1 MCSWRGA
8 GGSARGGVAA
18 RIEESDAV
26 SRAVTI
32 VALLFIAFLTVGASS
47 CGEADKEE
55 PPPAST
61 PVSQVTGDVDAA
73 PSAPALAAPS
83 DQAFSVE
90 TLAPTDTS
98 APAPTAQEPTPSPTP
113 DFSGEEVT
121 LFSNSND
128 GVIRD
133 GATGP
138 ATLVLEAPALVTYVQ
153 TYHWHKGKG
162 VKPGTISVTGP
173 DGTVY
178 GPWQAAGTDGQGG
191 VKNAYW
197 EAKPMVELAPGTYLV
212 DDSDPATR
220 GTNDGMGGIG
230 QTIVRGIVA
239 AP

>member
-1 MCSWRGA
+1 MTAAA
-8 GGSARGGVAA
+8 GVQASRDRKGPCVVDR
-18 RIEESDAV
+18 
-26 SRAVTI
+26 RAVAS
-32 VALLFIAFLTVGASS
+32 VALLALVAFVTVAADGCDEALDAWSPDPPIDTMTPESPGA
-47 CGEADKEE
+47 
-55 PPPAST
+55 
-61 PVSQVTGDVDAA
+61 AA
-73 PSAPALAAPS
+73 PDPAVPS

-90 TLAPTDTS
+90 T
-98 APAPTAQEPTPSPTP
+98 PTPSTAATPAVTILMPTAAPTP
-113 DFSGEEVT
+113 DFSGEVVA

-138 ATLVLEAPALVTYVQ
+138 AALVIEALTRVTYVQ
-153 TYHWHKGKG
+153 TYHWHNGKG
-162 VKPGTISVTGP
+162 VKPGTISITGP

-178 GPWQAAGTDGQGG
+178 GPWQATGTDGQGG

-212 DDSDPATR
+212 EDSDPATR

-230 QTIVRGIVA
+230 QTIVHGIVA

>member
-1 MCSWRGA
+1 MVARPSERDDDPGVARGRGA
-8 GGSARGGVAA
+8 RP
-18 RIEESDAV
+18 AV
-26 SRAVTI
+26 
-32 VALLFIAFLTVGASS
+32 
-47 CGEADKEE
+47 
-55 PPPAST
+55 
-61 PVSQVTGDVDAA
+61 
-73 PSAPALAAPS
+73 PS

-90 TLAPTDTS
+90 TAAPS
-98 APAPTAQEPTPSPTP
+98 AAETPAATAPEPTPVATP

-121 LFSNSND
+121 LFSNTDD
-128 GVIRD
+128 GPIRD
-133 GATGP
+133 GTIGP
-138 ATLVLEAPALVTYVQ
+138 ATLVLDAPTLVTYVQ
-153 TYHWHKGKG
+153 TYHWHGG
-162 VKPGTISVTGP
+162 RGTPPGTITITGP

-220 GTNDGMGGIG
+220 GTNDAMGGIG

>member
-1 MCSWRGA
+1 MHP
-8 GGSARGGVAA
+8 
-18 RIEESDAV
+18 
-26 SRAVTI
+26 RA
-32 VALLFIAFLTVGASS
+32 ALLVGLLLIAFVTVGASS

-55 PPPAST
+55 PAPAST
-61 PVSQVTGDVDAA
+61 PASQGTSAGGAS
-73 PSAPALAAPS
+73 PSAPDLAAPS

-90 TLAPTDTS
+90 TPAPSGTG
-98 APAPTAQEPTPSPTP
+98 APAPTAQAPAPTPTP
-113 DFSGEEVT
+113 DFSDEAVT

-138 ATLVLEAPALVTYVQ
+138 ATLVLDAPTLVTYVQ
-153 TYHWHKGKG
+153 TYHWHDGKG
-162 VKPGTISVTGP
+162 VKPGTISITGP
-173 DGTVY
+173 DGTVH
-178 GPWQAAGTDGQGG
+178 GPWQATGTDGQGG

-197 EAKPMVELAPGTYLV
+197 EAKPMVELEPGIYLV

>member
-1 MCSWRGA
+1 MDR
-8 GGSARGGVAA
+8 
-18 RIEESDAV
+18 
-26 SRAVTI
+26 RAVAT
-32 VALLFIAFLTVGASS
+32 VALLAVVAFVTVAADGCDEALDAWSPDPPIDTMTPESPGA
-47 CGEADKEE
+47 
-55 PPPAST
+55 
-61 PVSQVTGDVDAA
+61 AA
-73 PSAPALAAPS
+73 LDPAAPS

-90 TLAPTDTS
+90 TPAPSTAATPAVTVLAPT
-98 APAPTAQEPTPSPTP
+98 AAPTP
-113 DFSGEEVT
+113 DFSGEEIT
-121 LFSNSND
+121 LFSNSNPD
-128 GVIRD
+128 GIRD

-138 ATLVLEAPALVTYVQ
+138 AALVIEAPTLVTYVQ

-162 VKPGTISVTGP
+162 VKPGTISITGP

-197 EAKPMVELAPGTYLV
+197 EAKPMIELAPGTYLV

>member
-1 MCSWRGA
+1 MWSWRGGEGSES
-8 GGSARGGVAA
+8 GGFAE

-32 VALLFIAFLTVGASS
+32 VVLLFIAFLTVGASS
-47 CGEADKEE
+47 CGAAERDEG
-55 PPPAST
+55 PPEST
-61 PVSQVTGDVDAA
+61 PVSQVTDDDTAV

-83 DQAFSVE
+83 DQVFSVE
-90 TLAPTDTS
+90 T
-98 APAPTAQEPTPSPTP
+98 PAPSAAATPAVTILVPTAAPTP
-113 DFSGEEVT
+113 DFSGEAVA

-138 ATLVLEAPALVTYVQ
+138 AELVIEALTRVTYVQ
-153 TYHWHKGKG
+153 TYHWHNGKG
-162 VKPGTISVTGP
+162 VTPGTISITGP

-178 GPWQAAGTDGQGG
+178 GPWQATGTDGQGG

-197 EAKPMVELAPGTYLV
+197 EAKPMVELEPGTYLV

-230 QTIVRGIVA
+230 QTIVHGIVA